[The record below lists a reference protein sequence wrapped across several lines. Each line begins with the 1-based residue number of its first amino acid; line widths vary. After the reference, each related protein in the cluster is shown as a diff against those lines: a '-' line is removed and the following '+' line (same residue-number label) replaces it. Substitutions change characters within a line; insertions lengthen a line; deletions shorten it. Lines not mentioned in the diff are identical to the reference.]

1 MERFSNNKTPIEVAI
16 ELDLDPKDVEKIYL
30 TYLGRNGLH
39 QSVIINQELGQY
51 LLILLVFYW
60 SFIEAGVDNKKIKE
74 ILDLADR
81 LPNLI

>member
-30 TYLGRNGLH
+30 TYLGLNGLH

-51 LLILLVFYW
+51 LLILLA
-60 SFIEAGVDNKKIKE
+60 FIGHS
-74 ILDLADR
+74 
-81 LPNLI
+81 

>member
-30 TYLGRNGLH
+30 TYLSLNGLH

-51 LLILLVFYW
+51 LLILLA
-60 SFIEAGVDNKKIKE
+60 FIGHS
-74 ILDLADR
+74 
-81 LPNLI
+81 